1 MKIVWLS
8 FHDNIDGT
16 LPAYGATNH
25 MTGSRRASLLPSLTL
40 LLAVCASGC
49 GSGSTTLLTPTPPL
63 ALRCAV
69 GLRVSSATVGSGGG
83 TGILT
88 IDTARE
94 CQWTVS
100 ADATWLTFSSG
111 ASGQGPSELSYSIP
125 PNRSTSPRSVALS
138 VSDQRAVISQEPA
151 TCPSSVSPHDIDI
164 GPSGG
169 EKRASL
175 VTENFCAWVVS
186 SHASWIAITSE
197 TSGTGPA
204 EIAFRISDN
213 DGNERTGVIEVAG
226 AKITISQ
233 RGAVSAPPVVTP
245 PPPPAC
251 SYTIAP
257 STYAPVSG
265 GGAVQVS
272 VTTAAGCAWT
282 VSGNPSWTSASPSA
296 GMGAG
301 ISTVTVQANSGG
313 ARSATFQIAGR
324 EFRVAQLAAPCTYT
338 VRPLLFDLSD
348 GKHTK
353 RIDVTTQPAC
363 PVGAH
368 SSVSWIQIASSPSF
382 GSGEVTIKIDE
393 NRGRDSR
400 TGFVTINGQNF
411 TRTVTI
417 TQDGR

>member
-1 MKIVWLS
+1 M
-8 FHDNIDGT
+8 NGT
-16 LPAYGATNH
+16 LPAYGAASR
-25 MTGSRRASLLPSLTL
+25 MTGSNRTSLLQSLTL
-40 LLAVCASGC
+40 LLAVCASSC

-69 GLRVSSATVGSGGG
+69 ALRVSSATVGSAGG

-94 CQWTVS
+94 CRWTVS
-100 ADATWLTFSSG
+100 ADATWLTFSSD
-111 ASGQGPSELSYSIP
+111 ASGQGPSEVSYSIQP
-125 PNRSTSPRSVALS
+125 SRSTSPRSVALS

-151 TCPSSVSPHDIDI
+151 TCPSSVSPVDIEI

-175 VTENFCAWVVS
+175 VAEDYCAWAVS
-186 SHASWIAITSE
+186 SRASWITITSE

-213 DGNERTGVIEVAG
+213 DGDERTGVIEVAG
-226 AKITISQ
+226 AKITIRQ
-233 RGAVSAPPVVTP
+233 RQAVSAPPVVTP
-245 PPPPAC
+245 PPPPGC
-251 SYTIAP
+251 SYAITP
-257 STYAPVSG
+257 NTYTPASG

-296 GMGAG
+296 AMGAG

-338 VRPLLFDLSD
+338 VKPLLFDLSD
-348 GKHTK
+348 NKQTR

-363 PVGAH
+363 PVGAR

-382 GSGEVTIKIDE
+382 GSGEVTLKIEE

-400 TGFVTINGQNF
+400 TGLVTISGQNF